1 MSPKRLTLLIC
12 LLLPLWGIAQEPK
25 TLTLVAT
32 DLPPFYAE
40 SLDHFGPVAVLV
52 LEALQRRGYQVEL
65 KFYPFIRA
73 TALIKAGKADAI
85 IGLWYRAERES
96 WAYYSRP
103 LQGTEIVFMARKQDH
118 IGYHQLSELQD
129 KRIGISRGY
138 ANPAAIASNK
148 LHTEEADSD
157 ETNLRK
163 LLLGRVDLI
172 VISRNVAQHL
182 IAHSPAEYQGQF
194 EFVGEPLAKE
204 VFHLGVSKTREG
216 NVQLLEDFNQAIV
229 SMEEDGSMAAI
240 LSPLNTTLN

>member
-1 MSPKRLTLLIC
+1 MSPKRLTLMMF
-12 LLLPLWGIAQEPK
+12 LLLPLWVTAQEPK

-40 SLDHFGPVAVLV
+40 SLDSFGPVAVLV
-52 LEALQRRGYQVEL
+52 QEALQRRGYQVEL

-85 IGLWYRAERES
+85 IGLWYRTEREN

-103 LQGTEIVFMARKQDH
+103 LQGTEIAFLARKQDR
-118 IGYHQLSELQD
+118 IGYQQLSELKD

-138 ANPAAIASNK
+138 ANPAAIAGSK

-163 LLLGRVDLI
+163 LQLGRVDLI
-172 VISRNVAQHL
+172 VISRNVAQYL
-182 IAHSPAEYQGQF
+182 IAHGPAEYQGQF

-204 VFHLGVSKTREG
+204 VFHLGVSKTRAG
-216 NVQLLEDFNQAIV
+216 SLQLLEDFNLAIQ
-229 SMEEDGSMAAI
+229 SMEEDGSMATI
-240 LSPLNTTLN
+240 LSPLSTSLN